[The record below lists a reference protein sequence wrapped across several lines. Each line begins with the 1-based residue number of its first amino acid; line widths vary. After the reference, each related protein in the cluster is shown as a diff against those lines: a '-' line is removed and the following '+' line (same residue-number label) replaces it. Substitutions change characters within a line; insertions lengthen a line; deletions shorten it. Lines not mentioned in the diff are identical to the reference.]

1 MIRHRDLD
9 QLIAYEEGRMTEP
22 DVIRLFQ
29 HLIDSGLV
37 ESLQGSYGRMAQAL
51 IESGRCTRDRGITS
65 GGPPARRT
73 DKEKSGAG

>member
-1 MIRHRDLD
+1 MIRHSDLD

-29 HLIDSGLV
+29 RLIDSGLV
-37 ESLQGSYGRMAQAL
+37 WQLQGSYGRMAQAL
-51 IESGRCTRDRGITS
+51 IEAGRCTRDRGTTS

-73 DKEKSGAG
+73 AEEKSSAR